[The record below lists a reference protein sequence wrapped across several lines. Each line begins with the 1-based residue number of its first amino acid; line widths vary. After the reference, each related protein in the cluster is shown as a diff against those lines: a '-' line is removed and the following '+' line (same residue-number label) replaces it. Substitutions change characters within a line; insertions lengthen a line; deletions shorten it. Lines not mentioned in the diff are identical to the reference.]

1 MKKIIIVIVLIAL
14 GVWGYTAFSKKSSE
28 PTTPTDTT
36 IGGAIIEEET
46 KTPVVETVKADPK
59 VIDSIKNASVTASED
74 GKKVSLVNG
83 KAEFSVE
90 GGAKATVSLGEVAI
104 EKMFG
109 SRKDVLAVVN
119 VNQGEK
125 GTLQYLVLI
134 DVKTSGAVE
143 KSIVFLGTNVDV
155 KSIVAT
161 DLGSKTGEEYV
172 AVVTI
177 LDRKAGEAI
186 TAKPT
191 VQKTLIFTVEKGVF
205 NIEKSISI

>member
-1 MKKIIIVIVLIAL
+1 
-14 GVWGYTAFSKKSSE
+14 
-28 PTTPTDTT
+28 
-36 IGGAIIEEET
+36 
-46 KTPVVETVKADPK
+46 
-59 VIDSIKNASVTASED
+59 
-74 GKKVSLVNG
+74 
-83 KAEFSVE
+83 
-90 GGAKATVSLGEVAI
+90 
-104 EKMFG
+104 MFG

-134 DVKTSGAVE
+134 DVKASGAVE
-143 KSIVFLGTNVDV
+143 KSIVFLGTNVEV

-172 AVVTI
+172 AVVTV
-177 LDRKAGEAI
+177 LDRKAGEAV